1 MKKFATGVGL
11 AIILLFSGCSSSAL
25 PDRNCPLAFLMPD
38 TSVFPYSTK
47 HLSLQSPAPKLAYGS
62 RGVDSGF
69 QEYQFGTAT
78 SALDQLRATHE
89 IQRWSTISV
98 AQRDY
103 IDRRDFALQ
112 TGDRFGPWTHPSA
125 ITFTSRFADEAEI
138 ACGNIEIVRKMYR
151 CWMVGRFPARA
162 GVRRAEVEPRRAQPF
177 CDRRIATHRAR
188 HQATHQL
195 ALKIVFRAK
204 PAFKDVL
211 V

>member
-25 PDRNCPLAFLMPD
+25 PNRNCPLAFLMPD
-38 TSVFPYSTK
+38 TSVFPDSTK

-151 CWMVGRFPARA
+151 CWMVGRYQEYVVIFDTEVVS
-162 GVRRAEVEPRRAQPF
+162 GVLDLAQVNPILSDIDNRMGA
-177 CDRRIATHRAR
+177 C
-188 HQATHQL
+188 L
-195 ALKIVFRAK
+195 AK
-204 PAFKDVL
+204 PVIAK
-211 V
+211 